1 MWPLANGK
9 QATRSVDGTKASQA
23 FGGMAVVGVVVVAIC
38 VDFCITILTFNYNR
52 KRIMH
57 EIIPFRHDIPA
68 TTQMLTQADCKYVY
82 VWMTI
87 KSCCFSFFFLLSTT
101 IKTDDLIFSVLV
113 IDCALKHVRPLNR
126 TTSTGFHFI
135 FGERKTMA
143 CKSWM
148 LQSHLRVT
156 GRTLL
161 PKRVCCLVLCCS
173 HFGSVC

>member
-1 MWPLANGK
+1 MLVFRPNGICLAFGYWFGRCKGIDRPFVVMWPLANGK

-82 VWMTI
+82 V
-87 KSCCFSFFFLLSTT
+87 
-101 IKTDDLIFSVLV
+101 
-113 IDCALKHVRPLNR
+113 
-126 TTSTGFHFI
+126 
-135 FGERKTMA
+135 
-143 CKSWM
+143 
-148 LQSHLRVT
+148 
-156 GRTLL
+156 
-161 PKRVCCLVLCCS
+161 
-173 HFGSVC
+173 

>member
-1 MWPLANGK
+1 MANK
-9 QATRSVDGTKASQA
+9 RPDLLTALKRHRHL
-23 FGGMAVVGVVVVAIC
+23 VAWLSL
-38 VDFCITILTFNYNR
+38 VLLLLLFALTFVLQFWLLITIENELCTRLF
-52 KRIMH
+52 H
-57 EIIPFRHDIPA
+57 F
-68 TTQMLTQADCKYVY
+68 V
-82 VWMTI
+82 TI
-87 KSCCFSFFFLLSTT
+87 YRPPHKCSLKPIVNMYMFEWLLKVLFLVFFLLSTT